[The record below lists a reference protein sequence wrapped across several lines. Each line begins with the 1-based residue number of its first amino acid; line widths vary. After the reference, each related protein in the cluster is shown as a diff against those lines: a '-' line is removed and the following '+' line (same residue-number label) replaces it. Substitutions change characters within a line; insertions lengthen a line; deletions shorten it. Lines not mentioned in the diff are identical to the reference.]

1 MKELLIIGGSPFVNK
16 VNLTALDFNYYDV
29 LGINN
34 PPLNIPCH
42 YVLGV
47 DDIHPITAPKTELI
61 TKSNGYKFV
70 HTGHSDL
77 AERTLCYR
85 YYSSS
90 ASVDFACLKG
100 YKTAY
105 LIGVDLK
112 ETTEPFD
119 HWHGVKNTS
128 HMHIEALQDEKKAIY
143 KYCNKMKIYQCN
155 PRVANE
161 WQIPYFNVKDLKY
174 KS

>member
-16 VNLTALDFNYYDV
+16 VNLTALDFDYYDV

-47 DDIHPITAPKTELI
+47 DDIHPVTAPKTELI

-112 ETTEPFD
+112 ETTEPFLENSLIPQST
-119 HWHGVKNTS
+119 HVIIHKRS
-128 HMHIEALQDEKKAIY
+128 YALI
-143 KYCNKMKIYQCN
+143 NFI
-155 PRVANE
+155 
-161 WQIPYFNVKDLKY
+161 IDLLNLY
-174 KS
+174 YNI